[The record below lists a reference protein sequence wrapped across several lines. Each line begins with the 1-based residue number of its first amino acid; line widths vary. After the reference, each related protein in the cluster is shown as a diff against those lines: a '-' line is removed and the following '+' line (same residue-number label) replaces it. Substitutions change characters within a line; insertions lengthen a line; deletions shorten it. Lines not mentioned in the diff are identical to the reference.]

1 VGTPLN
7 VTDPKSNR
15 EFTAYTLARRLRAS
29 WMEARVTKAALDL
42 DDFGSEQPEQVGA
55 IGAGEHARQVAA
67 SEEGNR
73 VATLD

>member
-1 VGTPLN
+1 
-7 VTDPKSNR
+7 
-15 EFTAYTLARRLRAS
+15 
-29 WMEARVTKAALDL
+29 MEARVTKAALDL